1 MRVPGPGRGGRDATY
16 PMGSRVFTVMAVMA
30 VMAVLAQRKREVER
44 ERSTGSV
51 AGRRAA
57 GKDRGG
63 RRLAVTDTRIGNTVG
78 LIAAGAGHS
87 GGLRLR
93 QVAGRPA
100 SADPGG
106 SDTRTPHRGRA
117 AAEPAAELL

>member
-1 MRVPGPGRGGRDATY
+1 
-16 PMGSRVFTVMAVMA
+16 MGSRVFTVMAV
-30 VMAVLAQRKREVER
+30 LAQMKREVER

-63 RRLAVTDTRIGNTVG
+63 RRQTVTDTRIRNTVG

-87 GGLRLR
+87 GGLRPR
-93 QVAGRPA
+93 QVAGRPP
-100 SADPGG
+100 SVDPGG
-106 SDTRTPHRGRA
+106 IDTRTQHRVRA
-117 AAEPAAELL
+117 AAEPAAELLWARG